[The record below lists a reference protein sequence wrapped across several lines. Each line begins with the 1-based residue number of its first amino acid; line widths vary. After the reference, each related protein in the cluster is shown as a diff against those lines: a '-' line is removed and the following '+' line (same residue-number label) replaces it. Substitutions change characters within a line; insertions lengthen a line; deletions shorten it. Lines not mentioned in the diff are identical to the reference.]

1 MFQKT
6 KMAFSAMPHM
16 DMVPFRIDWVRRSMA
31 AMGRGPYPSEV
42 LGRMEYDNNS
52 ASKLFINECNTGN

>member
-6 KMAFSAMPHM
+6 KMAGFAMAHV
-16 DMVPFRIDWVRRSMA
+16 DMVPFRIDWVRRTMA

-42 LGRMEYDNNS
+42 LGRMEYDNNV
-52 ASKLFINECNTGN
+52 AFENIY